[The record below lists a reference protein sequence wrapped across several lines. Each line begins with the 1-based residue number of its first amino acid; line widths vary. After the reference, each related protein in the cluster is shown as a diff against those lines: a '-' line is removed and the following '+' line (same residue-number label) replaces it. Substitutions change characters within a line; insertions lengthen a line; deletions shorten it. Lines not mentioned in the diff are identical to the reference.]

1 MHREVEI
8 PPDAI
13 ERQSLETRALSA
25 PISGMTFGPTAT
37 TASDGM
43 AFDLCDETSQ
53 GDCYVVTASGD
64 LDDGAAPQFDEHLEA
79 AATSGYPMVDVD
91 LTEAT
96 SVEPAAA
103 HGLSSLRMH
112 MAARGGAV
120 ALIVADDEVRALLHS
135 SGLDLPVAIY
145 STLEG
150 AFAAPQER
158 SD

>member
-1 MHREVEI
+1 
-8 PPDAI
+8 
-13 ERQSLETRALSA
+13 
-25 PISGMTFGPTAT
+25 
-37 TASDGM
+37 M

-53 GDCYVVTASGD
+53 GDCSVVTASGD

-79 AATSGYPMVDVD
+79 AATRGDPMVVVV
-91 LTEAT
+91 LTDAT

-103 HGLSSLRMH
+103 HALSSLRMH
-112 MAARGGAV
+112 MAARGGAI